1 MLGAPLSRFY
11 HNVSVFVVVVGRC
24 KAMLLR
30 NEGDVSCAPCSSLV
44 SIIMVCVFFF
54 VVVVKPYEVWN
65 LGLWERGQV
74 ECVSEIFC

>member
-1 MLGAPLSRFY
+1 MLLSRFY
-11 HNVSVFVVVVGRC
+11 HNVSVFVVVGGGRC
-24 KAMLLR
+24 KAVLLR

-54 VVVVKPYEVWN
+54 VVVVVKPYGVWN